1 MPEWFIT
8 WAQSPG
14 FGGAAAVVAAGLA
27 LAGAV
32 WASRVQRNNA
42 KADRNLKEKTDRK
55 DQWWQRAKWALDYT
69 LSDDPEKRVV
79 GFKVLEALGNSEWAN
94 EHEADVIAAATERTL
109 AYGVPPRPARQRP
122 WGRRELKKGG
132 IADG

>member
-1 MPEWFIT
+1 MPDWFIT

-27 LAGAV
+27 LFGVVLAG
-32 WASRVQRNNA
+32 RTQRSNT
-42 KADRNLKEKTDRK
+42 KADRELKEKTDRK

-69 LSDDPEKRVV
+69 LSNDPEKRVV

-109 AYGVPPRPARQRP
+109 GFGVPQTEPRHWP
-122 WGRRELKKGG
+122 WTRRELHQGG
-132 IADG
+132 STDE